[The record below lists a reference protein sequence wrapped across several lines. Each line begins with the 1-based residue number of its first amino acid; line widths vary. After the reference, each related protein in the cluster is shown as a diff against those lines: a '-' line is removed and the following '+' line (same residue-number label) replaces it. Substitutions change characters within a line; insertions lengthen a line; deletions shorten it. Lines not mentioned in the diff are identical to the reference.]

1 MLQPLA
7 SSLSQSAEEASA
19 LNGCGLAAARC
30 DGSSGGRAVA
40 TVIALSA
47 ELDRNALIRPLK
59 RATLTQVRLRLGA
72 GVSLSLYPPVCMWVC
87 V

>member
-1 MLQPLA
+1 MT
-7 SSLSQSAEEASA
+7 SETEK
-19 LNGCGLAAARC
+19 